1 VRREST
7 DLEDMFIAHIGA
19 MDTFARG
26 LRAAAKL
33 RVSRLRRAGGCVQPS
48 IRPPPPSL
56 VQADGVWAKWVA
68 QRYATFD
75 SGIGKKIEA
84 RGGGGGGG
92 GFRGLACCCVRRREN
107 PHILLIAAP
116 PSLPRL
122 HDVSRVVVVV
132 CAQDGRTSYTE
143 LERYVLDNG
152 EAKRTSGKQEKFEA
166 LFNDY
171 V

>member
-1 VRREST
+1 VCS
-7 DLEDMFIAHIGA
+7 LPCAPPA
-19 MDTFARG
+19 PPAR
-26 LRAAAKL
+26 
-33 RVSRLRRAGGCVQPS
+33 
-48 IRPPPPSL
+48 SL
-56 VQADGVWAKWVA
+56 LQADGVWAKWVA

-84 RGGGGGGG
+84 RGGGGGIQGP
-92 GFRGLACCCVRRREN
+92 RVLLRPPERE
-107 PHILLIAAP
+107 PAHPADRSAPLPP
-116 PSLPRL
+116 PS
-122 HDVSRVVVVV
+122 SRCVACRCGV
-132 CAQDGRTSYTE
+132 CAQDGRTSYAE